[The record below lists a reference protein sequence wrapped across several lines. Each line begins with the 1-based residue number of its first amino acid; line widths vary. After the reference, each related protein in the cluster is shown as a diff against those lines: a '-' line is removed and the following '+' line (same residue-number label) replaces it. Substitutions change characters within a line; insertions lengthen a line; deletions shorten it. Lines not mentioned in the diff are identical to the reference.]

1 MEGLPAFEY
10 HRPSSVEEAVG
21 LLARYGE
28 DAKPMAGGTDLLV
41 QMKNRWTSPRHLIA
55 LKWIPRLDGITDGEM
70 VRIGALATHSR
81 IKESPVIR
89 GRFPILIDALSQ
101 LGSQQVRNVAT
112 IGGNLC
118 NAAPSADTA
127 PALLTLGAKVVLV
140 GPKGKRDMG
149 LENFFLGPG
158 KTALN
163 TDEILE
169 SILLPRPPPYSCGAY
184 MKHMRRAALDLPI
197 IGVATQCTFS
207 RDLKI
212 IEDIRAPTPIRVKAA
227 EAYLRGKPL
236 EEGILNQG
244 ATLASQ
250 EAKPRDTWRGSAFY
264 RSEMIRV
271 LVQEAILLSRD
282 RAMRL
287 QVNASCP
294 EGARSKDDNGF

>member
-21 LLARYGE
+21 LLAQYGN

-41 QMKNRWTSPRHLIA
+41 QMKNRWISPRHLIA
-55 LKWIPRLDGITDGEM
+55 LKWIPGIEGITDGET

-81 IKESPVIR
+81 IKESRVIR
-89 GRFPILIDALSQ
+89 GRFPILIDAVSQ
-101 LGSQQVRNVAT
+101 MGSQQVRNVGT

-127 PALLTLGAKVVLV
+127 PALLALGAEVLLV
-140 GPKGKRDMG
+140 GPKGKRSMG
-149 LENFFLGPG
+149 LENFFLAPG
-158 KTALN
+158 RTALA

-184 MKHMRRAALDLPI
+184 MKHMRRQALDLPI
-197 IGVATQCTFS
+197 LGVAAQCAFTP
-207 RDLKI
+207 DLKK
-212 IEDIRAPTPIRVKAA
+212 IEDIRIGLGVCAPTPIRAKAA
-227 EAYLRGKPL
+227 EAFLRGKPL

-244 ATLASQ
+244 GTLASQ
-250 EAKPRDTWRGSAFY
+250 EAKPRDTWRGSASY

-271 LVQEAILLSRD
+271 LIHEAILLSRD
-282 RAMRL
+282 RVTKL
-287 QVNASCP
+287 
-294 EGARSKDDNGF
+294 EG

>member
-1 MEGLPAFEY
+1 MEGLPAFDY

-55 LKWIPRLDGITDGEM
+55 LKWIPGLDGITDGEM

-127 PALLTLGAKVVLV
+127 PALLALGAKVVLA
-140 GPKGKRDMG
+140 GPKGRREMG
-149 LENFFLGPG
+149 VESFFLGPG
-158 KTALN
+158 KTALA

-169 SILLPRPPPYSCGAY
+169 SILLPRPPPFSCGAY

-197 IGVATQCTFS
+197 IGVAAQCTFS
-207 RDLKI
+207 HDLKK
-212 IEDIRAPTPIRVKAA
+212 IEDIRIGLGVCAPTPIRAKAA
-227 EAYLRGKPL
+227 EAFLRGKPL

-244 ATLASQ
+244 GTLASQ
-250 EAKPRDTWRGSAFY
+250 EAKPRDTWRGSASY

-282 RAMRL
+282 RAVRL
-287 QVNASCP
+287 QS
-294 EGARSKDDNGF
+294 